1 MKRITVI
8 LSTLV
13 ALCFMLSACSSKDV
27 SNSKYLGTW
36 KLDDTISG
44 YGETAEISEDWTI
57 TLNADGTAVSDSG
70 EDVSNC
76 TWQETSKG
84 FKIKGDIKLSFT
96 DDGDGVVAKFLG
108 VELRFHKQ

>member
-1 MKRITVI
+1 MTVI
-8 LSTLV
+8 LSALI
-13 ALCFMLSACSSKDV
+13 ALCFMLGACGSKDV

-44 YGETAEISEDWTI
+44 FGETEEIDENWTI
-57 TLNADGTAVSDSG
+57 TLNANGTAVSNTS
-70 EDVSNC
+70 ESVSNC

-84 FKIKGDIKLSFT
+84 FKLKGDIKLSFT